1 MKPMPHTLPNYDG
14 TVADKPAIT
23 WKSAGKRS
31 TAFIFTHELDA
42 HLAAKRLIDAECA
55 AEYWKIRSERY
66 ATSFCEAYGW
76 DTFDQ
81 GKYDKDWSQVDTW
94 RRFAEHP
101 HAFES

>member
-1 MKPMPHTLPNYDG
+1 MKPMPHTPPNYDG

-42 HLAAKRLIDAECA
+42 HLAAKRLSDAECA
-55 AEYWKIRSERY
+55 AEYHCAVSTRY
-66 ATSFCEAYGW
+66 QAAFLDC
-76 DTFDQ
+76 
-81 GKYDKDWSQVDTW
+81 YDGTQSPDDEHRQHWHEISTW